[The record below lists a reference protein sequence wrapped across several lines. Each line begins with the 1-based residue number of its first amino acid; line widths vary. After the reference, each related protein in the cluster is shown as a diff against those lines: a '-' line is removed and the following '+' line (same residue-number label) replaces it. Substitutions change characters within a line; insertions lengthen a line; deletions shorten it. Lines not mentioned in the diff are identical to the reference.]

1 MKRRPGTDDATR
13 VRMTSGDD
21 ELAAALLGRLD
32 DHAGPARRLPQAR
45 AQAMVSAI
53 VDAALTGVDGADA
66 SSPGATTAARPSRR
80 LAPILA
86 AALLLAAVAG
96 AAAAVVTTRY
106 LSAPPAAPPPTA
118 PGPANAPS
126 APGPAADD
134 APRGDRAAPAADD
147 AASSGGAAADDDR
160 APPRPRPRPERPAR
174 PAAGPAPAP
183 APELPADAPAEDVL
197 ALANQRRK
205 QRAWREADVLY
216 RRVVR
221 AYPRTEA
228 AVVAEVASATIR
240 LEHLGD
246 PAGALAGFRRALEA
260 RPAGALGEEAR
271 WGIAEAFRGVGDARG
286 EAFAL
291 RVFLE
296 THPGSAMAPAARK
309 RLAELPP

>member
-13 VRMTSGDD
+13 VRMTTGDD

-80 LAPILA
+80 LAPLLA
-86 AALLLAAVAG
+86 VALLLAAVAG

-118 PGPANAPS
+118 PGPS
-126 APGPAADD
+126 APGPAA
-134 APRGDRAAPAADD
+134 ADRVAPAADD
-147 AASSGGAAADDDR
+147 DAASADGAAADDDR
-160 APPRPRPRPERPAR
+160 APPRPRPRPERSAR
-174 PAAGPAPAP
+174 PAAAPAP

-205 QRAWREADVLY
+205 QRAWREADALY

-246 PAGALAGFRRALEA
+246 PAGALAGFRRALKA